1 MSNTYIINIT
11 GKDAPDKLKEIT
23 KTLSL
28 FKLNIL
34 DINQAVIFENLSL
47 EILVELSPGVSRDEF
62 LKEILYTSHRL
73 NLHITFDDI
82 DIEKSGLLNDLS
94 KKRFIITALAKNLT
108 SKHLSSLMDLISQE
122 KVNIVSIER
131 LSRPRVDK
139 YKNWGVSCIEM
150 TLEGGAI
157 NLEKLRR
164 DFF

>member
-131 LSRPRVDK
+131 LSRPS
-139 YKNWGVSCIEM
+139 G
-150 TLEGGAI
+150 
-157 NLEKLRR
+157 
-164 DFF
+164 